1 MTTPNLLLTEVVYVL
16 LVPNSESFY
25 LRQNE
30 KILKIKMNTGEKI
43 MLTFLYLL
51 EIYVSQ
57 IKWSFQTQFTGNN
70 QLWG

>member
-16 LVPNSESFY
+16 LVQNSGSFY

-30 KILKIKMNTGEKI
+30 KILKIKMNAGEKI

>member
-30 KILKIKMNTGEKI
+30 KILKIKMNAGEKI

-51 EIYVSQ
+51 EIYVLQ
-57 IKWSFQTQFTGNN
+57 IKWSFQTKFTGNN

>member
-30 KILKIKMNTGEKI
+30 KILKIKMNAGEKI

-51 EIYVSQ
+51 EIYVLQ
-57 IKWSFQTQFTGNN
+57 IKWSFQTKFTGNN
-70 QLWG
+70 QL

>member
-30 KILKIKMNTGEKI
+30 KILKIKMNAGEKI

-51 EIYVSQ
+51 DLCIANKMVFPNSIYWQ
-57 IKWSFQTQFTGNN
+57 
-70 QLWG
+70 

>member
-1 MTTPNLLLTEVVYVL
+1 MTTPNLLLPEVVYVL
-16 LVPNSESFY
+16 LVQNSGSFY

-30 KILKIKMNTGEKI
+30 KILKIKMNAGEKI